1 MSEAGKEIILSEALV
16 THMRSTRDRQL
27 LQDALQDKRPLEDL
41 FSFFA
46 AFYLYHY
53 QGVRLLHID
62 AADELRIEEQEEMI
76 HKERQLLEVEV
87 RQLLGEKQREEV
99 DVARLVSEF
108 VVTLTSELRNMNLA
122 EPEAIEK
129 TIGVLKKYSQMIPR
143 DYSPNQQID
152 FITEITGWDSIWRDE
167 AYRKASGLKEASLS
181 LRDEMLREHD
191 EEVVET
197 SVLKQ
202 GILSVTGSTR
212 FLTELPLTDETPDSN
227 WNKYA
232 EAVIS
237 NLGGDSASLKAAA
250 DAHNLRLSVLEV
262 LEGDFDTP
270 TSLGEYESRLGQ
282 VLGEGLAKVIEE
294 NPNSTFLLLGHF
306 LKMDPTEI
314 QASLRTK
321 GIRTPQELSKGL
333 LASDEGREAQAEGI
347 QVTKEE
353 LEEVTRS
360 LRTLE
365 KLEHNLE
372 KPVKGL
378 LRSKGLRSSE
388 LEKISLSLLTKDRS
402 KLVGIETHVIEELEK
417 KMRVPQPEEV
427 ARLLGVRKQVQE
439 GSLSSMGVSSLSDV
453 STQLIHGETVA
464 GVRLDLVWHLT
475 ISFLKNLTRVVE
487 TYIRSKQDL
496 LRSKALLKSIYE
508 DTESELR
515 FLREEILIDLLS
527 SRLDEFKMAHPEYQ
541 AQEVCSWFHARLS
554 NQDFDL
560 AKSQL
565 AATPSPVFEGIADVT
580 LKLDNLTFDNYA
592 IAYDLMHRFLQRERG
607 EKLAKEELAVDVERE
622 KQRLVESK
630 REGLDPLSFV
640 YTKAHT
646 VFRAIGRTGTGGLG
660 WTATDD
666 AKCANLLSFFVI
678 KNRGKLICAVCGT
691 RPIDKKC
698 SLHGKGQINKSNDI
712 DNIGVFVMRSFS
724 DIKSGLIGSKS
735 EPMTWDEARSIVQR
749 EIGHLRRRGKL
760 TSKTD
765 LKALMPGEINYNVGP
780 AIASVIGKYFNES
793 LGYAAR
799 SADIA

>member
-27 LQDALQDKRPLEDL
+27 LHDALQDRRPLEDL

-46 AFYLYHY
+46 AFYLYNY

-62 AADELRIEEQEEMI
+62 ASDELRIEEQEEII

-87 RQLLGEKQREEV
+87 RQLLGEKQREEI

-108 VVTLTSELRNMNLA
+108 IVALTSEIRNANLTDT
-122 EPEAIEK
+122 EAIEK
-129 TIGVLKKYSQMIPR
+129 AIDILKKYSQMIPR

-152 FITEITGWDSIWRDE
+152 FITEITGWDSIWRDD

-181 LRDEMLREHD
+181 LRDELLREHD
-191 EEVVET
+191 EEVAET
-197 SVLKQ
+197 SVLKR
-202 GILSVTGSTR
+202 GILSITGSSQH
-212 FLTELPLTDETPDSN
+212 LTEHPLTEETPDAN
-227 WNKYA
+227 WRKIA
-232 EAVIS
+232 EAAVS
-237 NLGGDSASLKAAA
+237 NLGGDSTSLEAANK
-250 DAHNLRLSVLEV
+250 AHNLRLSVLEV
-262 LEGDFDTP
+262 LEGDFETP
-270 TSLGEYESRLGQ
+270 TSLDEYESRLGQ
-282 VLGEGLAKVIEE
+282 VLAEGLAKAIEE
-294 NPNSTFLLLGHF
+294 DPNNAFLLLGHF
-306 LKMDPTEI
+306 LKMDHAEI
-314 QASLRTK
+314 KSSLRAK
-321 GIRTPQELSKGL
+321 GIRTPQELSQGL
-333 LASDEGREAQAEGI
+333 LASDEGQEVQAEGI

-378 LRSKGLRSSE
+378 LRAKGLRSSE
-388 LEKISLSLLTKDRS
+388 LDKISISLLTKDRS

-427 ARLLGVRKQVQE
+427 LRILGIQKQVQD

-464 GVRLDLVWHLT
+464 AVKLDLVWHLT
-475 ISFLKNLTRVVE
+475 ISLLKNLTRVVE

-527 SRLDEFKMAHPEYQ
+527 SRLNEFKMAHPEYH

-554 NQDFDL
+554 NQDFDA

-565 AATPSPVFEGIADVT
+565 AATPSPVFEGIAGVP

-592 IAYDLMHRFLQRERG
+592 IAFDLMHRFLKRERR

-622 KQRLVESK
+622 KQKLLESK
-630 REGLDPLSFV
+630 RDSLDPLSFV

-666 AKCANLLSFFVI
+666 AKCANLLSFFVT
-678 KNRGKLICAVCGT
+678 KNRGKLICAACGI
-691 RPIDKKC
+691 RPADKKC
-698 SLHGKGQINKSNDI
+698 SMHGKGQINKSNDI
-712 DNIGVFVMRSFS
+712 DNIGLFVMRSFS
-724 DIKSGLIGSKS
+724 DIKSGLIGVKS
-735 EPMTWDEARSIVQR
+735 EPMTWDDARSIVQR

-765 LKALMPGEINYNVGP
+765 LKALMPGEINYIVGP

-799 SADIA
+799 RADIA